1 VKEFGAAVGRAG
13 PHGSTPTLRSP
24 IERTMQQ
31 KRDQFLALIARR
43 SAIMGILNVTPDS
56 FSDGG
61 KFQSHDTAVAHA
73 RKLTADGADII
84 DVGAE
89 STRPGHVPVSA
100 EEELARLKP
109 LLVDV
114 VAATPLPVSIDTS
127 KAAVARAAIADGVA
141 VVNDV
146 WGLQRDPAMPDVV
159 AEGGAAAVVMHNRE
173 TIDAGLDILDDM
185 RRFFDRSLALADKA
199 GIPHHYLIL
208 DPGIGFGKTKE
219 QNLVALRGLDHFE
232 DYGLPLLVGVSRKS
246 LFAPILGAGVDERMI
261 GTIATNLIAAT
272 RGATIFRVHD
282 VAEHVA
288 AFKVFDA
295 IERNPPAAP

>member
-1 VKEFGAAVGRAG
+1 
-13 PHGSTPTLRSP
+13 
-24 IERTMQQ
+24 MQQ
-31 KRDQFLALIARR
+31 KRDQFLALLAER

-61 KFQSHDTAVAHA
+61 KFQSHDAALAQT
-73 RKLTADGADII
+73 RKLTEEGADIL

-89 STRPGHVPVSA
+89 STRPGHVPVPEA
-100 EEELARLKP
+100 EELARLKP
-109 LLVDV
+109 LLADIVR
-114 VAATPLPVSIDTS
+114 ATRLPVSIDTS

-159 AEGGAAAVVMHNRE
+159 AEGGAAAVIMHNR
-173 TIDAGLDILDDM
+173 DSVDPALDILSDM
-185 RRFFDRSLALADKA
+185 RRFFDRSLALAEKA
-199 GIPHHYLIL
+199 GIPRRHLIL
-208 DPGIGFGKTKE
+208 DPGIGFGKTKD
-219 QNLVALRGLDHFE
+219 QNLIALRGLDHFR
-232 DYGLPLLVGVSRKS
+232 DYALPLLVGVSRKS

-261 GTIATNLIAAT
+261 GTIATNIIAAT
-272 RGATIFRVHD
+272 RGASVFRVHD

-295 IERNPPAAP
+295 IERRPACVA

>member
-1 VKEFGAAVGRAG
+1 
-13 PHGSTPTLRSP
+13 
-24 IERTMQQ
+24 MQK

-61 KFQSHDTAVAHA
+61 KFQAHDAAMAQA
-73 RKLTADGADII
+73 RKLAAEGADII

-89 STRPGHVPVSA
+89 STRPGHVPVA
-100 EEELARLKP
+100 VGEELARLKP
-109 LLVDV
+109 VLADIVR
-114 VAATPLPVSIDTS
+114 ATPVPVSIDTS

-141 VVNDV
+141 VINDV
-146 WGLQRDPAMPDVV
+146 WGLQRDPEMADVV
-159 AEGGAAAVVMHNRE
+159 AAGGAAAVVMHNR
-173 TIDAGLDILDDM
+173 DGVDPGLDILSDM
-185 RRFFDRSLALADKA
+185 RRFFDHSLALAEKA
-199 GIPHHYLIL
+199 GIPRAHLIL

-219 QNLVALRGLDHFE
+219 QNVIALRGLDQLR

-246 LFAPILGAGVDERMI
+246 LFAPILGAGVDERLI
-261 GTIATNLIAAT
+261 GTIAANVIAAT
-272 RGATIFRVHD
+272 RGAAIFRVHD

-295 IERNPPAAP
+295 IVGNPGAP

>member
-1 VKEFGAAVGRAG
+1 
-13 PHGSTPTLRSP
+13 
-24 IERTMQQ
+24 MQQ
-31 KRDQFLALIARR
+31 KRDQFLALIAER

-61 KFQSHDTAVAHA
+61 KFQSHDAAVAHA
-73 RKLTADGADII
+73 RKLAEEGADII

-89 STRPGHVPVSA
+89 STRPGHVPVPV

-109 LLVDV
+109 VLVDIV
-114 VAATPLPVSIDTS
+114 NATPLPVSIDTS
-127 KAAVARAAIADGVA
+127 KAPVARIAIEVGAA

-146 WGLQRDPAMPDVV
+146 WGLQRDPAMADVV

-173 TIDAGLDILDDM
+173 SVDPALDILSDM
-185 RRFFDRSLALADKA
+185 RRFFDRSLELAEKA
-199 GIPHHYLIL
+199 GIPRHYLIL
-208 DPGIGFGKTKE
+208 DPGIGFGKTKD
-219 QNLVALRGLDHFE
+219 QNLIALRRLDHFK

-246 LFAPILGAGVDERMI
+246 LFAPILGAAVDERMI
-261 GTIATNLIAAT
+261 GTVATNIIAAA
-272 RGATIFRVHD
+272 RGASIFRVHD

-295 IERNPPAAP
+295 IERNPATAP

>member
-1 VKEFGAAVGRAG
+1 
-13 PHGSTPTLRSP
+13 
-24 IERTMQQ
+24 MQQ
-31 KRDQFLALIARR
+31 KRDQFLALIAER

-61 KFQSHDTAVAHA
+61 KFQSHDAAVAHA
-73 RKLTADGADII
+73 RKLTEEGADII

-89 STRPGHVPVSA
+89 STRPGHVPVPV

-109 LLVDV
+109 VLADIVK
-114 VAATPLPVSIDTS
+114 ATPLPVSIDTS
-127 KAAVARAAIADGVA
+127 KAPVARVAIEVGAA

-146 WGLQRDPAMPDVV
+146 WGLQRDPAMADVV

-173 TIDAGLDILDDM
+173 SVDPALDILSDM
-185 RRFFDRSLALADKA
+185 RRFFDRSLELAEKA
-199 GIPHHYLIL
+199 GIPRHYLIL
-208 DPGIGFGKTKE
+208 DPGIGFGKTKD
-219 QNLVALRGLDHFE
+219 QNLIALRCLDHFK

-246 LFAPILGAGVDERMI
+246 LFAPILGAAVDERMI
-261 GTIATNLIAAT
+261 GTVATNIIAAA
-272 RGATIFRVHD
+272 RGASIFRVHD

-295 IERNPPAAP
+295 IERNTAPAP

>member
-1 VKEFGAAVGRAG
+1 
-13 PHGSTPTLRSP
+13 
-24 IERTMQQ
+24 MQQ
-31 KRDQFLALIARR
+31 KRDQFLALIAER

-61 KFQSHDTAVAHA
+61 KFQSHDAAVAHA
-73 RKLTADGADII
+73 RKLAEEGADII

-89 STRPGHVPVSA
+89 STRPGHVPVPV

-109 LLVDV
+109 VLADIVN
-114 VAATPLPVSIDTS
+114 ATPLPVSIDTS
-127 KAAVARAAIADGVA
+127 KAPVARVAIEVGAA

-146 WGLQRDPAMPDVV
+146 WGLQRDPTMADVV

-173 TIDAGLDILDDM
+173 SVDPALDILSDM
-185 RRFFDRSLALADKA
+185 RRFFDRSLELAEKA
-199 GIPHHYLIL
+199 GIPRRYLIL
-208 DPGIGFGKTKE
+208 DPGIGFGKTKD
-219 QNLVALRGLDHFE
+219 QNLIALRRLDHFK

-246 LFAPILGAGVDERMI
+246 LFAPILGAAVDERMI
-261 GTIATNLIAAT
+261 GTVATNIIAAA
-272 RGATIFRVHD
+272 RGASIFRVHD

-295 IERNPPAAP
+295 IERNPAAAL